1 MLEMNIYDMNVK
13 KNVYYFAVCHWPS
26 KFMGESMILIYN
38 FACFVTINFFF
49 KSQFQTLKNKTS
61 EQGVPTTITYL

>member
-49 KSQFQTLKNKTS
+49 LNHSFR
-61 EQGVPTTITYL
+61 P